1 MYQHPQLEDARDER
15 YTVVMG
21 NDSGRVAFRR
31 ALDGMSIE
39 LSPSSFEQAFARMER
54 AANLT
59 GQVSEAQM
67 QAIVDEVVTGTEILQ
82 GVAES
87 FQ

>member
-1 MYQHPQLEDARDER
+1 MYQHPQLEDAHDER
-15 YTVVMG
+15 YSVVIG
-21 NDSGRVAFRR
+21 NHSGRVAFRR
-31 ALDGMSIE
+31 ALDDMSIE

-59 GQVSEAQM
+59 GQVSEAQL

-82 GVAES
+82 EVAES

>member
-1 MYQHPQLEDARDER
+1 MYPYPQLEDAHDER
-15 YTVVMG
+15 HTVVMG
-21 NDSGRVAFRR
+21 NNSGRVAFRR

-82 GVAES
+82 EVAES

>member
-1 MYQHPQLEDARDER
+1 LEDALDER
-15 YTVVMG
+15 YPVVMG
-21 NDSGRVAFRR
+21 NNSGRVAFRR

-59 GQVSEAQM
+59 GQVSEAQI
-67 QAIVDEVVTGTEILQ
+67 QAIVDEVVTGAEILQ
-82 GVAES
+82 EVAES